1 MTMYDVCGIPQIH
14 QAIMY
19 YVHKA
24 VRVIYSKYF
33 TWNIYKTLS
42 SIGATEFFP
51 SNFKSTHN

>member
-1 MTMYDVCGIPQIH
+1 MYDVCGIPQIH

-24 VRVIYSKYF
+24 VRVIYS

-42 SIGATEFFP
+42 SISATEFFP
-51 SNFKSTHN
+51 VTLKVLTIKI